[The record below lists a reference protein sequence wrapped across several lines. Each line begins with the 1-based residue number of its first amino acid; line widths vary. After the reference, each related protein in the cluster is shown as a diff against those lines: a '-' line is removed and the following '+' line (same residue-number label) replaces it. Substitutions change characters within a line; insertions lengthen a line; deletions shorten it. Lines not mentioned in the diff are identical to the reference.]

1 MARLIEWQERDSTV
15 PKYMKRIFDELV
27 SMKFEFH
34 QLEGVQGFIYLG
46 TNLTEKEKIP
56 LCDKF
61 PNHRG
66 QVWYYTKNLNKN
78 DGEAKNVMYH
88 IVNQKEILDR
98 SKKIEMK

>member
-46 TNLTEKEKIP
+46 TNLTEKEKEKIP

-61 PNHRG
+61 PDHRG

-98 SKKIEMK
+98 SKKN